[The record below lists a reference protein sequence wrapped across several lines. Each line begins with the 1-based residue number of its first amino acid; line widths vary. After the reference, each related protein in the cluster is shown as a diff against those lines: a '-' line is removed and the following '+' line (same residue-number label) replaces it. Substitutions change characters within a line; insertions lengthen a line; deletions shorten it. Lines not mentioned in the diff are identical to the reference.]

1 MKAPASN
8 APGAG
13 DLVTAFATSDAVA
26 GPPGDI
32 APDRDSAGAGD
43 SFREVGRDVAA
54 ALVRMERA
62 IAGVVQGLRDRL
74 ARRRAVSELRRLG
87 RSRLADIGIAPDDIE
102 RVVDALI
109 AARRARAATRGRSPR
124 PRSG

>member
-1 MKAPASN
+1 MKATAPN

-13 DLVTAFATSDAVA
+13 GLATAFAPSDAVA

-32 APDRDSAGAGD
+32 APDRDSASAGD
-43 SFREVGRDVAA
+43 SLRDADRDIDA
-54 ALVRMERA
+54 ALARLERA
-62 IAGVVQGLRDRL
+62 IAGVMQGLRDRL
-74 ARRRAVSELRRLG
+74 ARRRAVSDLRRLG
-87 RSRLADIGIAPDDIE
+87 RSRLADIGIEPEEIE

-109 AARRARAATRGRSPR
+109 AARRARTATRGRSPR

>member
-1 MKAPASN
+1 MKAPAPD

-13 DLVTAFATSDAVA
+13 GLVTAFATSDAVS

-43 SFREVGRDVAA
+43 SFRDADRDIDA
-54 ALVRMERA
+54 ALARLERT

-74 ARRRAVSELRRLG
+74 ARRRAVRELRRLG
-87 RSRLADIGIAPDDIE
+87 RSRLADIGIEPEEIE
-102 RVVDALI
+102 RVVDAMI
-109 AARRARAATRGRSPR
+109 AARRSRAATRGRSPR
-124 PRSG
+124 PRSV

>member
-1 MKAPASN
+1 MKATAPN
-8 APGAG
+8 APAAG
-13 DLVTAFATSDAVA
+13 GLATAFAPSDAVSGA
-26 GPPGDI
+26 PGGI
-32 APDRDSAGAGD
+32 AIDRDSASAGD
-43 SFREVGRDVAA
+43 SLRDADRDVDA
-54 ALVRMERA
+54 ALARLERA

-87 RSRLADIGIAPDDIE
+87 RSRLADIGIAPDEIE
-102 RVVDALI
+102 RVVDAMI